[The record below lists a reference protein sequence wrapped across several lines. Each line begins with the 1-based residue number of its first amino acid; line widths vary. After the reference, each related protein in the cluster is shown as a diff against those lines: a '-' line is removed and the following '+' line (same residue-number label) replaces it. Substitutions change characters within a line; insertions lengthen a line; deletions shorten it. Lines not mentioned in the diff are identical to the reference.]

1 MVQEHPVECPKCGYD
16 TGLTEERLMG
26 AVLFES
32 VICPVCGYIIIP
44 IVTWEA

>member
-1 MVQEHPVECPKCGYD
+1 MVQEHLVKCPKCGYD
-16 TGLTEERLMG
+16 TGLTEERLIG

-32 VICPVCGYIIIP
+32 VVCPVCGYIIIP